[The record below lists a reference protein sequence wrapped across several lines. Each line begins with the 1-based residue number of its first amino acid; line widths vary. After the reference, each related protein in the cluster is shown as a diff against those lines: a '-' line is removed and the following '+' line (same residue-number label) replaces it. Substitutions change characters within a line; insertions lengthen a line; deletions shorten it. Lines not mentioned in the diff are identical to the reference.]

1 MLLVGV
7 KFAGVVW
14 VLLAG
19 AACAQE
25 SQPGSDVQSAPDS
38 RLAPISQLMES
49 LDEAVVFLNERLP
62 FQIDRSTRLVAV
74 SREGRTLVYQYQ
86 VERVSRRALEGHA
99 AVLGRRT
106 CSNQQLFN
114 LMRIG
119 GAVRYSYEL
128 KESGQRVVHVIT
140 LQECNAGAVAV

>member
-1 MLLVGV
+1 MLLVAL
-7 KFAGVVW
+7 KFAGVSW
-14 VLLAG
+14 ALLAG

-25 SQPGSDVQSAPDS
+25 SQRG
-38 RLAPISQLMES
+38 LMEM
-49 LDEAVVFLNERLP
+49 LDESVVFLSERLP
-62 FQIDRSTRLVAV
+62 FQIDQTTRLIAV
-74 SREGRTLVYQYQ
+74 SREGRTLIYQYQ

-114 LMRIG
+114 LMSIG

-128 KESGQRVVHVIT
+128 KESGQRVVHEIT
-140 LQECNAGAVAV
+140 LQECNAGAIAL

>member
-25 SQPGSDVQSAPDS
+25 SQPGYAQSAPDS
-38 RLAPISQLMES
+38 RLDPISQLMES

-62 FQIDRSTRLVAV
+62 FQIDQSTRLIAV